1 MRALPL
7 AHARF
12 FHDRQAC
19 SRAPYTGFGEQQKHS
34 IYIWDR
40 HLHHLIKI
48 LEGPKDALVDL
59 TVGQVGIIPPLHIP

>member
-1 MRALPL
+1 MPG
-7 AHARF
+7 
-12 FHDRQAC
+12 C
-19 SRAPYTGFGEQQKHS
+19 GEQQKHS

-59 TVGQVGIIPPLHIP
+59 IVSLAAG